1 MLVKSFSEF
10 VFLIGV
16 NLLGFYFRLMNEVA
30 IRRAFLDRRECVEG
44 NLLLKFERD
53 QEKDLLLSI
62 LPTHIARAI
71 EIDIRRMIERI
82 RLEKRLAV
90 EQGQNAKK

>member
-1 MLVKSFSEF
+1 MFAITYRNDDHMLIKSFTEF
-10 VFLIGV
+10 VFLFGV

-53 QEKDLLLSI
+53 QEVSLTEYKIQLKV
-62 LPTHIARAI
+62 
-71 EIDIRRMIERI
+71 EIDCHLYLVDIH
-82 RLEKRLAV
+82 V
-90 EQGQNAKK
+90 